1 LIESALNSN
10 LAGILRRHLTRLAY
24 QTLIR
29 ETRLISAAHLVQPR
43 GSSAAPHVRSGS
55 PWLLPTL
62 GSSRR
67 TLRMLNVCMK
77 SRGFDVQLQVTVFP
91 YFISLCLH
99 LIQRNEIPCRH
110 AIEDCSHLARP
121 GTFAQP
127 ATRTSCRRLDKNF
140 SREEQRTGY
149 TWDLNSDRTWGS
161 TLGWFSRHYCSKH
174 IKYTRRPLLLSAVAI
189 TPTAWAD

>member
-1 LIESALNSN
+1 MRSRETQDLESAARRETTLIESALNSI
-10 LAGILRRHLTRLAY
+10 LAGILRRHLTRLAD
-24 QTLIR
+24 QTLISKR

-62 GSSRR
+62 GSPRR
-67 TLRMLNVCMK
+67 TQRMLNACMK
-77 SRGFDVQLQVTVFP
+77 SRGFEVQLQVTVFP

-99 LIQRNEIPCRH
+99 LRQRNEIHCRH
-110 AIEDCSHLARP
+110 AIEDCSHLRRR

-127 ATRTSCRRLDKNF
+127 ATQTGCRRLDKTF

-149 TWDLNSDRTWGS
+149 KWDWNSDRT
-161 TLGWFSRHYCSKH
+161 
-174 IKYTRRPLLLSAVAI
+174 
-189 TPTAWAD
+189 